1 MTMFSIIM
9 AGGMGTRFW
18 PASRASLPKQF
29 LKVIGSHT
37 LLQETVKRVSPI
49 SRGEDMYIVVNQAHE
64 ALARQQLAGYDMRLL
79 SEPASRNTAGCIG
92 LAALH
97 LRRRDPDMPIVIL
110 PADHHIGNDEKFRS
124 SLLQAAELARS
135 GCIVTLGV
143 TPTRPETG
151 YGYIQTQTA
160 AHPAAGGTAYTV
172 ERFVEKPDLETA
184 IDYLADGSY
193 VWNSG
198 IFAVTARRILSEIEC
213 QLPHLYSQLEE
224 IDQAID
230 TPNYESVLGDVYPN
244 LESISIDYGV
254 MERTMTPMYA
264 LKTAF
269 EWSDVGSWRSLYD
282 LRSQS
287 HDEDGNLF
295 HGDSIA
301 LESKNNFLYS
311 VGGRT
316 ISLLGVDDLIVVDT
330 QDTVFVARID
340 RSQDL
345 RKMIS
350 RLMEAGRADLC

>member
-1 MTMFSIIM
+1 MFSLIM
-9 AGGMGTRFW
+9 AGGMGIRFW

-29 LKVIGSHT
+29 LKVIGNRT
-37 LLQETVKRVSPI
+37 LLQETVKRVSPL
-49 SRGEDMYIVVNQAHE
+49 SRGENMYVVVNQAHE
-64 ALARQQLAGYDMRLL
+64 MLARKQLAGHDTQILA
-79 SEPASRNTAGCIG
+79 EPLSRNTAGCIG

-97 LRRRDPDMPIVIL
+97 MRRRDQDMPIVIL
-110 PADHHIGNDEKFRS
+110 PADHHIADDEKFRS
-124 SLLQAAELARS
+124 SLLRAAELAKS

-151 YGYIQTQTA
+151 YGYIKTGA
-160 AHPAAGGTAYTV
+160 GRHPATGEPVCAV

-184 IDYLADGSY
+184 IDYLADESY

-198 IFAVTARRILSEIEC
+198 IFAATAKTILAEIEC
-213 QLPHLYSQLEE
+213 LLPDLYSRLEE

-230 TPNYESVLGDVYPN
+230 TPEYESVLASVYPN

-254 MERTMTPMYA
+254 MERSVTPMYV
-264 LKTAF
+264 LKADF
-269 EWSDVGSWRSLYD
+269 EWSDVGSWQSLYD
-282 LRSQS
+282 LRSKS
-287 HDEDGNLF
+287 HDENGNLF

-311 VGGRT
+311 AGGRT

-345 RKMIS
+345 RKMVS
-350 RLMEAGRADLC
+350 RLMDAGRADLC

>member
-1 MTMFSIIM
+1 
-9 AGGMGTRFW
+9 MGIRFW

-29 LKVIGSHT
+29 LKIIGTRT
-37 LLQETVKRVSPI
+37 LLQETVKRVAPLSTP
-49 SRGEDMYIVVNQAHE
+49 ENLYVVVNQAHE
-64 ALARQQLAGYDMRLL
+64 ALARTQLAGFDTQIL
-79 SEPASRNTAGCIG
+79 SEPVSRNTAGCIG

-97 LRRRDPDMPIVIL
+97 MRRRDPNMPIVIL
-110 PADHHIGNDEKFRS
+110 PADHHIANGEKFRS
-124 SLLQAAELARS
+124 SLLHAAELAKS

-151 YGYIQTQTA
+151 YGYIKTGA
-160 AHPAAGGTAYTV
+160 GHHPATVEPVYAV
-172 ERFVEKPDLETA
+172 ERFVEKPDRETA
-184 IDYLADGSY
+184 LEYLADDSY

-198 IFAVTARRILSEIEC
+198 IFAATAKTILSEIKC
-213 QLPHLYSQLEE
+213 LLPVMYSQLEE

-230 TPNYESVLGDVYPN
+230 TPEYESVLARVYPN

-254 MERTMTPMYA
+254 MERTTTPMYS
-264 LKTAF
+264 LKTDF

-282 LRSQS
+282 LRIQS

-311 VGGRT
+311 AGGRT

-330 QDTVFVARID
+330 QDTVFVAKID

-345 RKMIS
+345 GKMVS
-350 RLMEAGRADLC
+350 RLIDEGRADLC